1 MTHANNKKLFCSIYK
16 RAYLIRATEEKL
28 GQTSSLLYGPVHLML
43 GQELV
48 MATLASFF
56 SHCEYGDVIYGSHRS
71 HGCLLALEESPLTLF
86 AEIMGKQT
94 GCSQGMGGSMH
105 INSPSNG
112 FLGSNPIIA
121 GVVPMAVGSALKL
134 KPGRGVAIAFFGDG
148 ACEEGILHESL
159 NLAATWEVPAVFL
172 CINNHKASHMRIDER
187 QTSSNMSRFASPHG
201 IKHYTAFGA
210 DVDHMIY
217 VYRHAIQYA
226 RDTRCP
232 VFIEVNV
239 TKISDH
245 VGQGVDNKYGYY
257 EHGEFKAGGCI
268 DPCMVLK
275 DTLLT
280 RGFATEEEIA
290 TMKKTIKDLVEETW
304 QQAAKD
310 PFPTKKQLYQFLAKD
325 QE

>member
-1 MTHANNKKLFCSIYK
+1 MIHANDKEIFCSIYK

-28 GQTSSLLYGPVHLML
+28 GQAPSLLYGPMHLML

-48 MATLASFF
+48 MAVLASFF
-56 SHCEYGDVIYGSHRS
+56 SHRECGDVIYGTHRS
-71 HGCLLALEESPLTLF
+71 HGCLLALEESPATLF

-105 INSPSNG
+105 ISSPSNG

-121 GVVPMAVGSALKL
+121 GVIPMAVGSALKL
-134 KPGRGVAIAFFGDG
+134 KPGTGVAIAFFGDG

-159 NLAATWEVPAVFL
+159 NLAATWQVPAIFL
-172 CINNHKASHMRIDER
+172 CINNHKASHMHIDER
-187 QTSSNMSRFASPHG
+187 QTSSSMSRFALPHG
-201 IKHYTAFGA
+201 IKHYTAFGV
-210 DVDHMIY
+210 DVDHLIY

-226 RDTRCP
+226 RESRCP

-245 VGQGVDNKYGYY
+245 IGQGVDNKYAHYEDGELHVGGY
-257 EHGEFKAGGCI
+257 I
-268 DPCMVLK
+268 DPCM
-275 DTLLT
+275 LLEDALVT
-280 RGFATEEEIA
+280 RSFATQEEIS
-290 TMKKTIKDLVEETW
+290 TMKKTIKDLVDVTW
-304 QQAAKD
+304 QQAVED

-325 QE
+325 